1 MLLIDKYFIREMT
14 IPFFISLLIITFL
27 LFINFLLRAID
38 RFLGKGLEFLTILEY
53 LILNLAWIVALS
65 VPMAVLLATLATF
78 GKLSEDNEINAMRS
92 TGIGFINI
100 LRAPLIFGT
109 LIAILLITFNNII
122 LPEMNFKARLLS
134 GDIYKKRPDISIE
147 PGIFVD
153 NIPGYNMII
162 SEKKK
167 WNHVRHPY
175 SFQRP
180 K

>member
-1 MLLIDKYFIREMT
+1 
-14 IPFFISLLIITFL
+14 
-27 LFINFLLRAID
+27 
-38 RFLGKGLEFLTILEY
+38 
-53 LILNLAWIVALS
+53 
-65 VPMAVLLATLATF
+65 MAVLLATLATF

-92 TGIGFINI
+92 TGIGFFTI
-100 LRAPLIFGT
+100 LRAPVIFGT
-109 LIAILLITFNNII
+109 LIAILLIIFNNII

-162 SEKKK
+162 SEKIVKTKCLVKK
-167 WNHVRHPY
+167 
-175 SFQRP
+175 